1 MRKRTFT
8 AGLLTAFIF
17 LNMMAFAACSNEPA
31 ESSEPESS
39 AAEAV
44 STTTSATETEAS
56 QTVDPTTTT
65 EGASTATQE
74 SSTTKPTAQPV
85 NTTKNTTSKVTTT
98 TTKKTTTTTE
108 NTDTTYYGVEK
119 TDFKKLAPLAQK
131 NVGNTSRFTKL
142 FQKAARGEK
151 IVIGAIGGSI
161 TWGAEKTLEGQYIER
176 IGQWFRDT
184 FHCEVEVV
192 NAGIG
197 ATNSY
202 YGVHRLQKD
211 LLDYK
216 PDFVIVEYAV
226 NDPDT
231 QLAQNTYE
239 MLVRNVLSSET
250 DPAVL
255 LLCTMAAGGKNVQE
269 YHVACGEYYDLPVVS
284 YRDAVWPEMKY
295 GRIKWEELSPDDVH
309 PNNTGHGILSL
320 FVTELLQKIY
330 KKQVPMDESTYTLPT
345 KTYYETLYNEKP
357 IAFKNARI
365 LSASDLTVSTTGYAQ
380 MENFNGYSVWHLR
393 KGGQVKIALTG
404 YKTVALRYVLW
415 NNGKMGVGSIALNDE
430 EDKIVDGHFANYLVN
445 NGTFDVLPLSYEMD
459 TKKNNVIT
467 VSYLDLDGFYAAGTT
482 GESFMFIDLLV
493 SE

>member
-1 MRKRTFT
+1 MRMRK
-8 AGLLTAFIF
+8 LTVIF
-17 LNMMAFAACSNEPA
+17 LAAMVLFNIVGMTSCSTEPA
-31 ESSEPESS
+31 DTSEPSS
-39 AAEAV
+39 AETSSTGATSTSTTDLTTSSTEA
-44 STTTSATETEAS
+44 STTAQENTTTQTTAKQTTSA
-56 QTVDPTTTT
+56 
-65 EGASTATQE
+65 
-74 SSTTKPTAQPV
+74 
-85 NTTKNTTSKVTTT
+85 VTTT
-98 TTKKTTTTTE
+98 AATTTRSTTVTTNAPTTTTTE
-108 NTDTTYYGVEK
+108 NTDTTYRGVEN

-151 IVIGAIGGSI
+151 IIIGAIGGSI

-176 IGQWFRDT
+176 IGKWFRDT
-184 FHCEVEVV
+184 FKCEVEVV

-202 YGVHRLQKD
+202 FGVHRLQKD

-231 QLAQNTYE
+231 QLAENSYE

-250 DPAVL
+250 NPAVL
-255 LLCTMAAGGKNVQE
+255 LLCTMAAGGKNVQD
-269 YHVACGEYYDLPVVS
+269 YHVACGEYYGLPVVS

-330 KKQVPMDESTYTLPT
+330 KKQVPMDESAYTLPV
-345 KTYYETLYNEKP
+345 KSYYETLYNEKP

-365 LSASDLTVSTTGYAQ
+365 VSASELQVLTTGYAQ
-380 MENFNGYSVWHLR
+380 MENFNGYTVWHLR
-393 KGGQVKIALTG
+393 KGGQVKIALAG
-404 YKTVALRYVLW
+404 VKTVALRYVLW
-415 NNGKMGVGSIALNDE
+415 NNGKMGFGSIALNSE
-430 EDKIVDGHFANYLVN
+430 QDKIVDAHFANYLPN
-445 NGTFDVLPLSYEMD
+445 NGTFDVLPLSYD
-459 TKKNNVIT
+459 LDAKKNNVIT
-467 VSYLDLDGFYAAGTT
+467 VSYLDLDGFYPTGTT
-482 GESFMFIDLLV
+482 GESFMFVDLLV
-493 SE
+493 SD